1 MTTFEAWT
9 LTGQWVV
16 GFGQLALISGGLVM
30 MQLAGRRRDRTLDEG
45 IARARA
51 AHEETMAAL
60 AEERAASEK
69 RHEEAMTASEKRH
82 EEAMA
87 ASEKRHA
94 EAMAA
99 LEKRHEEVMSASEK
113 RHAEAMAE
121 SERKHEETMRKHDE
135 AMVALTELIKRTG
148 SRNYP

>member
-87 ASEKRHA
+87 A
-94 EAMAA
+94 

>member
-16 GFGQLALISGGLVM
+16 GFGQLALIGGGLVM

-60 AEERAASEK
+60 AEER
-69 RHEEAMTASEKRH
+69 
-82 EEAMA
+82 A

>member
-16 GFGQLALISGGLVM
+16 GFGQLALIGGGLVM

-69 RHEEAMTASEKRH
+69 RYA
-82 EEAMA
+82 EAMA

>member
-16 GFGQLALISGGLVM
+16 GFGQLALIGGGLVM

-69 RHEEAMTASEKRH
+69 RHEEAMT
-82 EEAMA
+82 

>member
-16 GFGQLALISGGLVM
+16 GFGQLALIGGGLVM

-69 RHEEAMTASEKRH
+69 RHA
-82 EEAMA
+82 EAMA

>member
-1 MTTFEAWT
+1 
-9 LTGQWVV
+9 
-16 GFGQLALISGGLVM
+16 M

-45 IARARA
+45 IARA

-60 AEERAASEK
+60 AEERA
-69 RHEEAMTASEKRH
+69 
-82 EEAMA
+82 
-87 ASEKRHA
+87 
-94 EAMAA
+94 
-99 LEKRHEEVMSASEK
+99 ASEK